1 VMKLHKR
8 ALLSALALGLA
19 ALGLPAA
26 AQGLGKQPIK
36 MLLPTV
42 AGSAPDVMARLLAEQ
57 LRQKYGQP
65 VIVENKPGAGGILAV
80 NAARTGAPDGT
91 TLLFAQAAVVVVTPH
106 TFKEAKYDMERDFE
120 TVGVF
125 ASTPM
130 LFVANT
136 EKGPKSWADAVAQA
150 KASPEKL
157 SLGSPNRTS
166 IPHLAGEL
174 VGHLAGARFQ
184 NVPMSNT
191 GQGLQA
197 VVNGDTLLYVDGV
210 AAVLPM
216 VKANRVRA
224 LAVTSS
230 RQLPGLEGIPLA
242 KDAVPQLDV
251 SGWFMV
257 FAPRGTPKPVLE
269 ELNAAMNAAL
279 ANPDVLAKM
288 RDLGNYPVGGGLAD
302 ASAFLQREK
311 ATWAGVIKRGGFV
324 PE

>member
-1 VMKLHKR
+1 MHKR
-8 ALLSALALGLA
+8 TFLAALAALALGAAGLA
-19 ALGLPAA
+19 PAH
-26 AQGLGKQPIK
+26 AQMAGKAPMK
-36 MLLPTV
+36 MILPTA
-42 AGSAPDVMARLLAEQ
+42 AGTAPDVMARLLADQ
-57 LRQKYGQP
+57 LTRKYGRQ

-80 NAARTGAPDGT
+80 NAAKAGAADGS

-130 LFVANT
+130 LFVANP
-136 EKGPKSWADAVAQA
+136 EKGPKSWADAVTQA

-166 IPHLAGEL
+166 IPHLTGEL
-174 VGHLAGARFQ
+174 VGQMVGARF
-184 NVPMSNT
+184 NNIPMST
-191 GQGLQA
+191 TSQGLQA
-197 VVNGDTLLYVDGV
+197 VISGDTLMYVDGI

-224 LAVTSS
+224 LAVSS
-230 RQLPGLEGIPLA
+230 LKPLPGLEGIPLA
-242 KDAVPQLDV
+242 KDAVPNLDV

-257 FAPRGTPKPVLE
+257 FAPKGTPKALLE
-269 ELNAAMNAAL
+269 DLNATMNAAL
-279 ANPDVLAKM
+279 ADPAVVARM
-288 RDLGNYPVGGGLAD
+288 RDLGNYPVGGNLAD
-302 ASAFLQREK
+302 ASAFLKHEK
-311 ATWAGVIKRGGFV
+311 ATWADVLKRGGFH